1 MPSFE
6 TWLSRAEQYITNA
19 EQLHGTDDNEAMVQ
33 LAQAAEY
40 ALKGLQVE
48 RDGSHRRGHDLLGL
62 AHEESVPQRFHST
75 LSYLEQAYARRYPD
89 DPQFSVS
96 DFTGKKQDIEQLL
109 EWVRTQVGA
118 NP

>member
-6 TWLSRAEQYITNA
+6 TWLARAEQYVTNA
-19 EQLHGTDDNEAMVQ
+19 EQLHGTDNNEAMVQ

-48 RDGSHRRGHDLLGL
+48 RDGSHRRGHDLLGF

-89 DPQFSVS
+89 DPQFTVS

-109 EWVRTQVGA
+109 EWVSTQSQT
-118 NP
+118 NS